1 MFRAAKSLCR
11 GIPHLLLLSV
21 FSAVFFLLAFSGV
34 PVQAIVISGGQDSAN
49 LSAPADDPGWA
60 RVGRVGTNGS
70 GVYLGHGWVI
80 TANHVFSKTSFTVEG
95 DTTYNKLP
103 GQASGVQLGDDPGD
117 ENIDLYMFRVDVSVG
132 NLNGLG
138 DLQITSSAPAN
149 NIQGVHIGTGEGQ
162 TSSSKTKWYV
172 DTSPITWVWDTSP
185 FGGWDTNEYGYS
197 WAGNLSRDTRWSF
210 QDVYDSNHDF
220 NIEGNGI
227 EGFATDFEELSDHG
241 MVADNDSGSGF
252 FVKDGSVWKLA
263 GIAHSIGNTSN
274 GQPDFTS
281 VYGNWSLY
289 SDLSAYSDQI
299 GDTLALPEPIPGDF
313 DEDGDVD
320 GVDFGLWQ
328 TGYPMASGASL
339 SDGDADGDGDVDGVD
354 FGIWQANY
362 PTNMG
367 VATTAITPTIPEPA
381 TLFVMLA
388 AGLGMLRRRRSR
400 S

>member
-1 MFRAAKSLCR
+1 MFRSAKSLGR
-11 GIPHLLLLSV
+11 GVPHLLLSV
-21 FSAVFFLLAFSGV
+21 FWAVVFLLALPGV
-34 PVQAIVISGGQDSAN
+34 SVQAMVISGGQDAAN

-70 GVYLGHGWVI
+70 GVYLGSGWVI
-80 TANHVFSKTSFTVEG
+80 TANHVSSKTSFTVEG

-103 GQASGVQLGDDPGD
+103 GQASGVRLGNVPGAA
-117 ENIDLYMFRVDVSVG
+117 NIDLYMFRVDVSIG
-132 NLNGLG
+132 NLAGLG
-138 DLQITSSAPAN
+138 DLQITSSAPSN
-149 NIQGVHIGTGEGQ
+149 STQGVHISTGEGQ
-162 TSSSKTKWYV
+162 SSSTKTKWYV
-172 DTSPITWVWDTSP
+172 DTSPGTWVWDTSP
-185 FGGWDTNEYGYS
+185 FDGWDTNKYGYS
-197 WAGNLSRDTRWSF
+197 WAGDLSRDTRWSF

-220 NIEGNGI
+220 KIEDKLI
-227 EGFATDFEELSDHG
+227 EGFATDFEESNDHG
-241 MVADNDSGSGF
+241 MAADNDSGSGF

-263 GIAHSIGNTSN
+263 GIAHSIGNMPN

-328 TGYPMASGASL
+328 AGYPMANGASL
-339 SDGDADGDGDVDGVD
+339 NDGDADGDGDVDGVD

-362 PTNMG
+362 PSNMG
-367 VATTAITPTIPEPA
+367 AAAATMTITPSVPEPA
-381 TLFVMLA
+381 MLGLLLLG
-388 AGLGMLRRRRSR
+388 GLGALRRRKR
-400 S
+400 